1 MNETQ
6 NTTEQQNVNVDP
18 LVSLFCKKYLEKAIA
33 NGINKFVTPYILTTM
48 ALVLVLWAVG
58 KTGWNKDDTDPPNGR
73 SGLAV
78 KVDYLT
84 GCQYL
89 ESPRG
94 LTPRLNPD
102 GDQICREGN

>member
-6 NTTEQQNVNVDP
+6 NTTEQQNVNVDQ
-18 LVSLFCKKYLEKAIA
+18 LFSLFCKKYLEKAIA
-33 NGINKFVTPYILTTM
+33 NGIHKFVTPYILTTM
-48 ALVLVLWAVG
+48 ALFVLLWVVG
-58 KTGWNKDDTDPPNGR
+58 KTDWNKDDTDPANGR

-78 KVDYLT
+78 KIDSLT

-94 LTPRLNPD
+94 LTPRLNPG
-102 GDQICREGN
+102 GDQMCSEGN